1 MRFMDLELARRA
13 EHAEGNACRECA
25 EAFHL
30 ARPEFPV
37 AVEEIGGG
45 VAVFAGVD
53 SPVTQAV
60 GVGLGA
66 AVTDKDLDR
75 LGNFFLSRNAPAA
88 VELCPLV
95 EMSLYEKFAARGYR
109 LLEVSNVLIREI
121 KGAGEMK
128 PSSPH
133 DVTVR
138 PASREEAKLWTR
150 TVAEGFVEQF
160 PVTPEMLDVME
171 GFFQAASAT
180 AFLAYVR
187 GEIAGGAALAM
198 HRGVCGLFGA
208 STLPNCRRRGVQTA
222 LLSARITWAASQGCD
237 LAVSIAAPASIS
249 QRNIE
254 RAGFRVAY
262 TRTKLIRPV
271 ATNL

>member
-1 MRFMDLELARRA
+1 MRFMDLQLARRV

-30 ARPEFPV
+30 AHPEFPV

-60 GVGLGA
+60 GVGLGK
-66 AVTDKDLDR
+66 AVTDEDLDR
-75 LGNFFLSRNAPAA
+75 LGDFFLIRNAPAA
-88 VELCPLV
+88 IELCPLV

-121 KGAGEMK
+121 ASAGEMA
-128 PSSPH
+128 PASPP
-133 DVTVR
+133 DVTAR
-138 PASREEAKLWTR
+138 RALREEAKLWTS
-150 TVAEGFVEQF
+150 TVAQGFVEQF

-171 GFFQAASAT
+171 GFFQAASGT
-180 AFLAYVR
+180 AFLAYLR
-187 GEIAGGAALAM
+187 GEVAGGAALAM

-208 STLPNCRRRGVQTA
+208 STLPDCRRRGVQTA
-222 LLSARITWAASQGCD
+222 LLGARIAWAANHGCD

-262 TRTKLIRPV
+262 TRTKLIRPL
-271 ATNL
+271 AANL